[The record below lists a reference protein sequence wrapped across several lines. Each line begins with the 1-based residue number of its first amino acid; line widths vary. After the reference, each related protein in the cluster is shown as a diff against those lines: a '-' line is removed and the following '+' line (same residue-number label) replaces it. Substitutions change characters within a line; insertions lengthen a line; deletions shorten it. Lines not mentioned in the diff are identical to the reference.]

1 MTARHSFITFLGGG
15 ASTWPSVCIPKLRPL
30 SRVRCVLQNLLFV
43 VTVWACVQVTS
54 AYAHARLEHS
64 IPDADSQDETAPHE
78 VSILF
83 TQDVEP
89 AFSTIKVQNAD
100 GTPVDKG
107 DSARSGTDKKLMRV
121 SLTPLTPGT
130 YKVIWRVLSID
141 GHVTEGEF
149 KFSVA
154 K

>member
-1 MTARHSFITFLGGG
+1 MAAHRSFIALLGGA
-15 ASTWPSVCIPKLRPL
+15 ASTWPSVCIPILKPL
-30 SRVRCVLQNLLFV
+30 PRVRCILQGFLRV
-43 VTVWACVQVTS
+43 VTLWACVQVTS

-64 IPDADSQDETAPHE
+64 IPDADSQAQTAPRE
-78 VSILF
+78 VLILF

-107 DSARSGTDKKLMRV
+107 NSARSGPNRKLMRV
-121 SLTPLTPGT
+121 SLTPLIPGT
-130 YKVIWRVLSID
+130 YKVIWRVLSVD
-141 GHVTEGEF
+141 GHVTAGEF
-149 KFSVA
+149 KFSVS